1 MIMGRKIL
9 DRRFRR
15 PASDAGLS
23 QSFLEIASI
32 PSPAR
37 PRRPCR
43 SQPHSQPG
51 ERRQGFAA
59 QQQHRQDH
67 PIAAD
72 EPVLLRPQRRWR
84 GPRGVPGRTIGASSP
99 SPSQSPP
106 RSAAAAKNN
115 AATRD
120 DGPST
125 STPVAP
131 CDCPPNAD
139 ETNNRAD
146 GAHRTARDERQ
157 KHQK

>member
-1 MIMGRKIL
+1 MGRKIL
-9 DRRFRR
+9 IGDFAALQATPGCHRVSWKS
-15 PASDAGLS
+15 PASH
-23 QSFLEIASI
+23 
-32 PSPAR
+32 
-37 PRRPCR
+37 RRLAPGDPCR

-51 ERRQGFAA
+51 ERRQSFAA

-131 CDCPPNAD
+131 RDCPPNAN
-139 ETNNRAD
+139 ETNNRAG